1 MTADAD
7 IVALKEKPRCAANR
21 VTKRDS
27 KTSYGSEGENRRPGI
42 RDRRVIM
49 RSNCCFAV
57 CAICLIAV
65 SVLLPH
71 PALAEGTSGASYTA
85 EQISST
91 SAEVFLDRMLNQE
104 PGYWQFAALNALIQ
118 KAKDADAAGRQHIHS
133 LVVTVMKDKTRAIY
147 QRWQCC
153 YVISGSRDEPG
164 VPDLIDVLLRDESE
178 VVRSV
183 AAEALGKLSDIKAAH
198 DALMQAARTEASAR
212 VREVLAKYLGKD
224 MPALEPSP
232 MPPPVSVV
240 VPSPAPPAHVRLV
253 GPSPAQRRSAEAL
266 LHQIWQAQPGK
277 PKFDAINAVVRSL
290 GDMDAADRN
299 AILSLF
305 VAAMKD
311 RGMTITQRWP
321 CCYVISRSAFEP
333 GVPHLIQELL
343 GDESETMRA
352 VAAEALGGLRD
363 NPPVR
368 GAMMESARHERS
380 KWVRE
385 TLAKYL
391 GDAMPD
397 LEPDVPPSTVYT
409 SPPR

>member
-1 MTADAD
+1 
-7 IVALKEKPRCAANR
+7 
-21 VTKRDS
+21 
-27 KTSYGSEGENRRPGI
+27 
-42 RDRRVIM
+42 M

-57 CAICLIAV
+57 CAICLIAI
-65 SVLLPH
+65 SALPLY
-71 PALAEGTSGASYTA
+71 AAQADGTGGASYTA

-118 KAKDADAAGRQHIHS
+118 KAKDADAVGRQYIRS

-164 VPDLIDVLLRDESE
+164 VPDLIDVLLHDESE
-178 VVRSV
+178 VMRSV
-183 AAEALGKLSDIKAAH
+183 AAEALGKLSGIRAAH
-198 DALMQAARTEASAR
+198 EALLQAARTETSAR

-240 VPSPAPPAHVRLV
+240 VPSPAPRAPIRIIV
-253 GPSPAQRRSAEAL
+253 PSIPQRRSAEAL

-277 PKFDAINAVVRSL
+277 PKFDAIDTVVRTL
-290 GDMDAADRN
+290 KDGDAAERN
-299 AILSLF
+299 AILSIF
-305 VAAMKD
+305 VSAMKD
-311 RGMTITQRWP
+311 GGLTITQRWP
-321 CCYVISRSAFEP
+321 CCYVISHSAFEP

-343 GDESETMRA
+343 CDRSETMRA
-352 VAAEALGGLRD
+352 VAAEALGGLRGNAAAYD
-363 NPPVR
+363 
-368 GAMMESARHERS
+368 ALMQSARHETS
-380 KWVRE
+380 KWVRK

-391 GDAMPD
+391 GDEMPD
-397 LEPDVPPSTVYT
+397 LQNGPGSGGLIG
-409 SPPR
+409 PR

>member
-1 MTADAD
+1 
-7 IVALKEKPRCAANR
+7 
-21 VTKRDS
+21 
-27 KTSYGSEGENRRPGI
+27 
-42 RDRRVIM
+42 M

-65 SVLLPH
+65 SVLPLY
-71 PALAEGTSGASYTA
+71 PAQADGTGGFSYTA

-91 SAEVFLDRMLNQE
+91 SAEVLLDRMLNQE

-118 KAKDADAAGRQHIHS
+118 KAKDADAAGRQYIHS
-133 LVVTVMKDKTRAIY
+133 LVVTTMKDKSRPIY

-153 YVISGSRDEPG
+153 YVISDSGDESG

-183 AAEALGKLSDIKAAH
+183 AAEALGKLSGRIKAAH
-198 DALMQAARTEASAR
+198 DALMQAARTETSAR
-212 VREVLAKYLGKD
+212 VRETIAKYLGKD
-224 MPALEPSP
+224 MPALEPTS
-232 MPPPVSVV
+232 
-240 VPSPAPPAHVRLV
+240 PSPAPPAPIRIIVPSPAPRAHIRLV
-253 GPSPAQRRSAEAL
+253 GPSPAQRNSANAL
-266 LHQIWQAQPGK
+266 LQQIWGAAPGK

-305 VAAMKD
+305 VAVMKD
-311 RGMTITQRWP
+311 RGFTITQRWP
-321 CCYVISRSAFEP
+321 CCYVVSRSAFEP
-333 GVPHLIQELL
+333 GVPDLIQELL
-343 GDESETMRA
+343 CDESETMRA

-363 NPPVR
+363 NPAVR

-380 KWVRE
+380 PWVRR

-391 GDAMPD
+391 GDAMPN
-397 LEPDVPPSTVYT
+397 LEPNVPPGTVLHS
-409 SPPR
+409 SPYCIAHHPGSVQSGSVTV